1 MTEIA
6 PTLSR
11 PTAAAIG
18 RVPLIVNGDDFG
30 LSASVNRAIIQ
41 AHREGVLTS
50 ASLMV
55 NERAAGEAVR
65 LAHAHPQLAVGLHL
79 ALALGRSALP
89 HAEIPHLV
97 DENGRFSDS
106 PARAGLNYYFS
117 PAARRELRREMRAQF
132 EKFRATGLRF
142 SHVDGHAHLHL
153 HPAVFKILVGLCEEF
168 GVPRVRI
175 VKDDLRANLK
185 LDRRRLFIKL
195 VWGAVFNLLAKHCE
209 RRLRGRNFIRP
220 DRVYGL
226 FQTGE
231 MTEDHLLKLVP
242 RLEKVATEI
251 YAHPLAHDAE
261 RDALRDNPGGAEE
274 LRALV
279 SARVR
284 EAIRAAGFELTT
296 YEGLADVLY
305 PGRK

>member
-1 MTEIA
+1 
-6 PTLSR
+6 
-11 PTAAAIG
+11 
-18 RVPLIVNGDDFG
+18 
-30 LSASVNRAIIQ
+30 
-41 AHREGVLTS
+41 
-50 ASLMV
+50 
-55 NERAAGEAVR
+55 
-65 LAHAHPQLAVGLHL
+65 
-79 ALALGRSALP
+79 
-89 HAEIPHLV
+89 
-97 DENGRFSDS
+97 
-106 PARAGLNYYFS
+106 
-117 PAARRELRREMRAQF
+117 
-132 EKFRATGLRF
+132 
-142 SHVDGHAHLHL
+142 
-153 HPAVFKILVGLCEEF
+153 
-168 GVPRVRI
+168 VPRVRI